1 MRSLSSTLPE
11 TENGEVYLTV
21 EEATEYLGVSRDTLE
36 RYARAGPL
44 TKYRRGVTRRIYYK
58 QSELDQLNRFRPID
72 QDQDS

>member
-1 MRSLSSTLPE
+1 MPE

-36 RYARAGPL
+36 RYARAGHL

-58 QSELDQLNRFRPID
+58 QSELDRLNRFRPID